1 MSGLGLLR
9 VSNLYSRVRVSLG
22 LLRFTVLFVLLI
34 INETVC
40 VVV

>member
-1 MSGLGLLR
+1 MNGRGIIAYMLC
-9 VSNLYSRVRVSLG
+9 YSRRV
-22 LLRFTVLFVLLI
+22 TVLFVLLI